1 MKHSLL
7 NALAISAIA
16 TSMLLVSAC
25 GDDSSSNASGGIS
38 RKASLYVDES
48 QQLLVMTLDKLTEDM
63 CVVEGDNLTWK
74 SMDIYVKPDSLHYE
88 FHGDTLLLF
97 SIYQGKPENY
107 AQMLTGGSAGNIYGT
122 WTYIACS
129 FEADENVTQCSAN
142 NKKYYHRTITFSHGS
157 VEADYEFHFDLYLAD
172 HDDYMNSY
180 FMAQLFQILEGR
192 SSDLYLDEV
201 MYMDSAEVQKHAEDD
216 GIVFKE
222 KTKTNA
228 TFELGGKTYTVSA
241 KVDRSLQE
249 SGYYTGNDNNEIHVE
264 VSDGATVC
272 KADYVTHYVNS
283 SYCKA
288 EYWDD
293 LYFDDDWEDI
303 NHNNFTTAERYRYS
317 NSVTF
322 KECIQG
328 IGMKFDPMDG
338 YNFPSPIDGLA
349 KKAVQAETDSA
360 EPRHE
365 TREEK
370 FFRKLMKYAK

>member
-201 MYMDSAEVQKHAEDD
+201 MYMDSAEVQKHAEDN

-222 KTKTNA
+222 KTKT
-228 TFELGGKTYTVSA
+228 
-241 KVDRSLQE
+241 
-249 SGYYTGNDNNEIHVE
+249 
-264 VSDGATVC
+264 
-272 KADYVTHYVNS
+272 
-283 SYCKA
+283 KA
-288 EYWDD
+288 ELQSALDGLGFLRTVTANDELIGFMNVGYGYSGDE
-293 LYFDDDWEDI
+293 FSDDWEDI